1 MEIQLSSTFCAPEEK
16 KMGKKEERS
25 LKPPMCSCNFTVTQC
40 LTTGGGFYFIDVLL
54 LQFLPVCFFKASH
67 QLKALTHIQFI

>member
-16 KMGKKEERS
+16 KRGKKEERS

-54 LQFLPVCFFKASH
+54 LQFLPVCFF
-67 QLKALTHIQFI
+67 LKHPII